1 MDEILLEQVG
11 TSDLF
16 LILVLATLVKV
27 MKLQNDLVGK
37 CILSP
42 CTGSVALIKL
52 NPMHK
57 KGHNVQVRV
66 QVILTDLTRQMA
78 IEGHLNCPLV

>member
-1 MDEILLEQVG
+1 MG

-42 CTGSVALIKL
+42 CTGSVALTKL